1 MGRIAFINSPTEN
14 LKIGLSFSLSSLSI
28 FLSPQL
34 LSLSLF
40 FPSLFLSLLHTQTH
54 THTLTHTSI
63 SLLVC
68 NVAHLL
74 ILLSPASIKKRSNFS
89 LLLLLDGSSN
99 VVASGFTFFLLDK
112 LSSKA
117 WCQTLIISVNPLC
130 IFASERRKTSLVDVI
145 SRYSEV

>member
-1 MGRIAFINSPTEN
+1 MGRIAFINSLPEN

-40 FPSLFLSLLHTQTH
+40 SPSLFLSHTH
-54 THTLTHTSI
+54 THTHTHTCI

-68 NVAHLL
+68 NVTRLL

-89 LLLLLDGSSN
+89 LFLLRDGSSN
-99 VVASGFTFFLLDK
+99 IVASGFTFFLLNK
-112 LSSKA
+112 LSPRA
-117 WCQTLIISVNPLC
+117 WFHALIISVNPL
-130 IFASERRKTSLVDVI
+130 
-145 SRYSEV
+145 YMH